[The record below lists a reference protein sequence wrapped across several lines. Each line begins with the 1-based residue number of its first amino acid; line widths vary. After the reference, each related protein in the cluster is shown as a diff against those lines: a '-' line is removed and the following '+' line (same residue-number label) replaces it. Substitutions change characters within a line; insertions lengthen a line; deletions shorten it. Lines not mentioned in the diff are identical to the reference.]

1 MSARGRGCDEL
12 TKEARKIL
20 LSWVFKGGKYE
31 TGWGILEKG
40 LYGLSVL
47 ALLEGDD
54 EVSELKSDI
63 SAHLSK
69 ESAPTD
75 QIRERT
81 ARNFSERADT
91 LFRRGHLYLR

>member
-1 MSARGRGCDEL
+1 MSACGRGCDEL
-12 TKEARKIL
+12 TKEAGKIL

-54 EVSELKSDI
+54 EVSEQKSAK